1 MSGSAVSPFATL
13 GSTPH
18 PSSPFGALGSTTTKP
33 PAFSSGFGSSY
44 GPSGFGSLGGKAGDV
59 ISSAPKLS
67 GPIGGT
73 AAKPFGAPDD
83 DDEKTDDENGEG
95 SGVEAH
101 KETSSG
107 KETFTQQESTS
118 IIQRPHITASPR
130 PLLCYIH
137 PRLQVF
143 VQC

>member
-1 MSGSAVSPFATL
+1 MSGSATSPFATL
-13 GSTPH
+13 GSTSH
-18 PSSPFGALGSTTTKP
+18 PSSPFGALSSTTTKP

-67 GPIGGT
+67 GPVSGT

-95 SGVEAH
+95 GGIEAH
-101 KETSSG
+101 KETSSA

-118 IIQRPHITASPR
+118 IVQPSHITVFLR

-137 PRLQVF
+137 PQLQVS
-143 VQC
+143 VQY

>member
-1 MSGSAVSPFATL
+1 MSGSAASPFATL
-13 GSTPH
+13 GSTSH

-67 GPIGGT
+67 GPISGA

-101 KETSSG
+101 KEASSA

-118 IIQRPHITASPR
+118 IIQPPHNTVFLR

-137 PRLQVF
+137 PQL
-143 VQC
+143 